1 MDAPGA
7 PRLRCYQGEQHIGR
21 GGFGGVYRAL
31 DPLPSTWSSCWR
43 AVREPGKARE
53 HAAQALKTLATI
65 AENAPEVLRHSIIGG
80 ATFVRLMESSQ

>member
-1 MDAPGA
+1 
-7 PRLRCYQGEQHIGR
+7 
-21 GGFGGVYRAL
+21 
-31 DPLPSTWSSCWR
+31 
-43 AVREPGKARE
+43 VREPGKARE